1 MSQPRIAFI
10 GTGLMGGPMA
20 MNLLKAGFPV
30 AAWNRTL
37 AKAEALRPAGATIAP
52 SAAAAAD
59 GADVVI
65 TMLESGPVVET
76 MLFEAGVVPALKSG
90 SLVIDMTS
98 AEPQRAR
105 THAERLATLGIGF
118 LDAPVSGGTPGAK
131 AGALAIMAGGSEADF
146 ERAMP
151 IFSAMGRATRVGA
164 AGSGQLAKLCNQII
178 VSVTIAAVGEAL
190 LLASAGGA
198 DPAAVRQALTGGFAD
213 SKILQIH
220 GGMMLDRS
228 FIPGGPAWTLRKDGR
243 TILAAA
249 HEVGLTLPIAERAA
263 SLFEQLCAHGG
274 EKYDCAAVLLEL
286 ERMSA
291 GKRLGTKPDRLP
303 S

>member
-1 MSQPRIAFI
+1 MRTPRIAFL

-20 MNLLKAGFPV
+20 TNLLKSGFPV
-30 AAWNRTL
+30 TAWNRTL
-37 AKAEALRPAGATIAP
+37 SKAEALRSAGGTVAP
-52 SAAAAAD
+52 SAASAAE

-65 TMLESGPVVET
+65 TMLESGPIVET
-76 MLFEAGVVPALKSG
+76 VLFESHVVATLKPG
-90 SLVIDMTS
+90 ALVIDMSS

-105 THAERLATLGIGF
+105 SHAERLAALGIGY

-131 AGALAIMAGGSEADF
+131 AGTLAIMAGGSEVDF
-146 ERAMP
+146 ERAQP
-151 IFSAMGRATRVGA
+151 IFAAMGRATRVGPS
-164 AGSGQLAKLCNQII
+164 GSGQLAKLCNQII
-178 VSVTIAAVGEAL
+178 VSVTMAAVAEAL

-220 GGMMLDRS
+220 GGHMLERS
-228 FIPGGPAWTLRKDGR
+228 FIPGGPAWTIRKDGR
-243 TILAAA
+243 TILSAAR
-249 HEVGLTLPIAERAA
+249 ELGVTVPMAERAA
-263 SLFEQLCAHGG
+263 YLFEQLCAHGG
-274 EKYDCAAVLLEL
+274 EKYDSAAVLLEL
-286 ERMSA
+286 ERMS

>member
-1 MSQPRIAFI
+1 MTNPRIAFL

-20 MNLLKAGFPV
+20 ANLLKAGFPV
-30 AAWNRTL
+30 TAWNRTL
-37 AKAEALRPAGATIAP
+37 AKAEALGPAGATVAP

-65 TMLESGPVVET
+65 TMLEGGAVVEAV
-76 MLFEAGVVPALKSG
+76 LFEGGVVPALEQG
-90 SLVIDMTS
+90 ALVIDMSS

-105 THAERLATLGIGF
+105 AHAERLAARGIGY

-131 AGALAIMAGGSEADF
+131 AGTLAIMAGGAEADF
-146 ERAMP
+146 ERAQLV
-151 IFSAMGRATRVGA
+151 FAAMGRGTRVGPP
-164 AGSGQLAKLCNQII
+164 GCGQLAKLCNQVI
-178 VSVTIAAVGEAL
+178 VSVTMAAVAEAL

-198 DPAAVRQALTGGFAD
+198 DPAAVRQALSGGFAD

-220 GGMMLDRS
+220 GGHMLERS
-228 FIPGGPAWTLRKDGR
+228 FIPGGPAWTIRKDGR

-249 HEVGLTLPIAERAA
+249 RELGAAVPMADRANQ
-263 SLFEQLCAHGG
+263 LFEQLCAHGG
-274 EKYDCAAVLLEL
+274 EKYDSAAVLLEL
-286 ERMSA
+286 ERLS
-291 GKRLGTKPDRLP
+291 GKRLGTGRDKLP

>member
-1 MSQPRIAFI
+1 MSTPRIAFL
-10 GTGLMGGPMA
+10 GTGLMGGPMVT
-20 MNLLKAGFPV
+20 NLLKAGFPV
-30 AAWNRTL
+30 VAWNRTL

-52 SAAAAAD
+52 GAASAAE

-65 TMLESGPVVET
+65 TMLESGPIVET
-76 MLFEAGVVPALKSG
+76 LLFDTHVVVTLKPG
-90 SLVIDMTS
+90 ALVIDMSS

-105 THAERLATLGIGF
+105 AHAERLGALGMGY

-131 AGALAIMAGGSEADF
+131 AGTLAIMAGGSEPDF
-146 ERAMP
+146 ERAKP
-151 IFSAMGRATRVGA
+151 IFAAMGRATRVGP

-178 VSVTIAAVGEAL
+178 VSVTMAAVAEAL

-198 DPAAVRQALTGGFAD
+198 DPSAVRQALTGGFAD

-220 GGMMLDRS
+220 GGHMLERS

-249 HEVGLTLPIAERAA
+249 RELGITLPMAERAA
-263 SLFEQLCAHGG
+263 GLFEQLCAHGG
-274 EKYDCAAVLLEL
+274 EKYDSAAVLLEL
-286 ERMSA
+286 ERLS